1 MAASAQIQ
9 DMADGNAE
17 TTSAAQKQVT
27 GENQSWIA
35 SVMAS
40 IGAAIMGLFA
50 ALFTRRRKEQKDATR
65 STTSDDQLFDEVE
78 KLKSDWQDDKKK

>member
-1 MAASAQIQ
+1 
-9 DMADGNAE
+9 MADGNAE

-40 IGAAIMGLFA
+40 IGAAIIGLFA
-50 ALFTRRRKEQKDATR
+50 ALFTRRRKEQADATR